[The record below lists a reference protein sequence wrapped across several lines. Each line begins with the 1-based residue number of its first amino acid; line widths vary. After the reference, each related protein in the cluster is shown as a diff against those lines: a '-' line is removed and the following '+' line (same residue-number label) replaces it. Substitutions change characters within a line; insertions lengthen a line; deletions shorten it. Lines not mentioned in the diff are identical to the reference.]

1 MMLCCE
7 WPRYSPDL
15 PEKVV
20 TAALSISG
28 LYDLTEIVKVPS
40 VNCDVRLNEKTALRV
55 SPALMAPATDAPL
68 FTAVGGD
75 ENEGF
80 HIQNRLIAGRWGKTR
95 RADIPCPRENH
106 FTVLDRLCAPDS
118 DLFKCA
124 LEMIEA

>member
-1 MMLCCE
+1 MLCCK

-20 TAALSISG
+20 AAALSISG

-40 VNCDVRLNEKTALRV
+40 VNCDVRLSEKSALKV
-55 SPALMAPATDAPL
+55 SPAFMPPATDAPL

-80 HIQNRLIAGRWGKTR
+80 HIQNRLIADRWERTR
-95 RADIPCPRENH
+95 RADIPCPGDNH

-118 DLFKCA
+118 RLFKGA
-124 LEMIEA
+124 LEMIAA